1 MALPTGKVIG
11 IMADNLRKRK
21 NVIPLS
27 AKKATAWAEG
37 LNLPRGGETVIF
49 TGLLYQLM
57 PGITGLASKMASYEN
72 SFMRHLM
79 GMGRLANKFIN
90 VAAFMGG
97 AKPAVYA
104 SYNRI
109 LRNIACLLKKSGVEF
124 GYLYEQE
131 LYSGAL
137 LHDNGVEHLV
147 VQQAQRVWDIF
158 QQNGVKEVITTD
170 PHTTNML
177 RSVYPELIEGYDLK
191 VRSYLEVLAEA
202 APESKKQL
210 NKELV
215 IHDSCMYARYE
226 DVIDEPRQ
234 VLAKIGVKVIE
245 PDYAGK
251 LTWCCGGPVESLF
264 PAKSKKVAETRIA
277 QLSESGKQITAMCPI
292 CVFSLQEAAE
302 KREDGTEVRDIVD
315 YLSEAYCLE
324 K

>member
-1 MALPTGKVIG
+1 MALPTGHVIG

-27 AKKATAWAEG
+27 AKKSTAWAEG
-37 LNLPRGGETVIF
+37 LNLSRGGETVIY

-57 PGITGLASKMASYEN
+57 PGITGLAAKMASYEK

-90 VAAFMGG
+90 VSAFMGG
-97 AKPAVYA
+97 AKPAVYKE
-104 SYNRI
+104 YNRI
-109 LRNIACLLKKSGVEF
+109 LRNIACLLQKSGVEF

-131 LYSGAL
+131 LYTGAL

-147 VQQAQRVWDIF
+147 KKQAQRVWEVL
-158 QQNGVKEVITTD
+158 QKNGVKEVITTD
-170 PHTTNML
+170 PHTTNMM
-177 RSVYPELIEGYDLK
+177 RSVFPEIIEGYDLK
-191 VRSYLEVLAEA
+191 VRSYLEVLAEV
-202 APESKKQL
+202 APEATNPL

-226 DVIDEPRQ
+226 NVIDEPRQ
-234 VLAKIGVKVIE
+234 VLAKAGVKVIE
-245 PDYAGK
+245 PDYSGK

-264 PAKSKKVAETRIA
+264 PAKSKEVAEKRVE
-277 QLSESGKQITAMCPI
+277 QLAENGKEITAMCPI
-292 CVFSLQEAAE
+292 CVFSLREAAE
-302 KREDGTEVRDIVD
+302 KRDDATEIHDIID
-315 YLSEAYCLE
+315 HLSKAYCLD